1 MMKRFQYFLT
11 FLHDYGMSVIWQKTI
26 TCRLILTVIRNG
38 PLTLGTIR
46 KRMGGGGAGQVQKKT
61 FVQGKIRFK
70 KNHARQLTMA

>member
-26 TCRLILTVIRNG
+26 TCQLILAVIRNG

-46 KRMGGGGAGQVQKKT
+46 KRMEGGQANKKKKHSRK
-61 FVQGKIRFK
+61 GKLNFK
-70 KNHARQLTMA
+70 KIMHAS

>member
-46 KRMGGGGAGQVQKKT
+46 KRMGGGGQAKYKKKHSRN
-61 FVQGKIRFK
+61 GKLNLK
-70 KNHARQLTMA
+70 KIMHAS

>member
-46 KRMGGGGAGQVQKKT
+46 KRMGGWQAKYKKKHSRK
-61 FVQGKIRFK
+61 GKLNLK
-70 KNHARQLTMA
+70 KIMHAS

>member
-1 MMKRFQYFLT
+1 MKRFQYFLT

-38 PLTLGTIR
+38 PLTLATIR
-46 KRMGGGGAGQVQKKT
+46 KRMGGGGQAKYKKKT
-61 FVQGKIRFK
+61 FAQGKIKFK

>member
-26 TCRLILTVIRNG
+26 TCRLILAVIRNG

-46 KRMGGGGAGQVQKKT
+46 KRTGGGQANK
-61 FVQGKIRFK
+61 K
-70 KNHARQLTMA
+70 KNIRAREN

>member
-46 KRMGGGGAGQVQKKT
+46 KRMGGGGQAKYKKKHSCK
-61 FVQGKIRFK
+61 GKLDLK
-70 KNHARQLTMA
+70 KIMHAS

>member
-1 MMKRFQYFLT
+1 
-11 FLHDYGMSVIWQKTI
+11 MSVFWQKTI

-46 KRMGGGGAGQVQKKT
+46 KRMGGGGAGQVQNKT
-61 FVQGKIRFK
+61 FAQGKIKFK

>member
-46 KRMGGGGAGQVQKKT
+46 KRMGGAGQVQKKT
-61 FVQGKIRFK
+61 FAQGKIKLK

>member
-38 PLTLGTIR
+38 PLTLATIR
-46 KRMGGGGAGQVQKKT
+46 KRMGGGQAKYKKKHSRK
-61 FVQGKIRFK
+61 GKLNLK
-70 KNHARQLTMA
+70 KIMHAS

>member
-26 TCRLILTVIRNG
+26 TCRLILAVIRNG

-46 KRMGGGGAGQVQKKT
+46 KRMGGGGGRPIKKKKHSRK
-61 FVQGKIRFK
+61 GKLNFK
-70 KNHARQLTMA
+70 KIMHAS